1 MMAISEVLRTMESQ
15 EMMKP
20 GVVPRTIIQQNSPVG
35 GLGLP
40 MAKPTMMAKR
50 LNVVRTESPMEP
62 PTGLWMA
69 RGELEK
75 GRAGMAELIYLA
87 VILAVSVVVVVVVVV
102 VAVSCLRQGRSHSR
116 WPREQYHQGS
126 GRSLALASWP
136 T

>member
-1 MMAISEVLRTMESQ
+1 MEPR
-15 EMMKP
+15 EMVKSRA
-20 GVVPRTIIQQNSPVG
+20 VPRTIMQRNYPLES
-35 GLGLP
+35 LGLP
-40 MAKPTMMAKR
+40 MAKPTMMAKC
-50 LNVVRTESPMEP
+50 LNVVRMEPPMEP

-69 RGELEK
+69 QRELQK
-75 GRAGMAELIYLA
+75 GPAGMAEMIYLA
-87 VILAVSVVVVVVVVV
+87 VILAVSVSVTVLAVAVVVAVVVA